1 MHEES
6 IMNKKL
12 ILLCV
17 VLVIAAFALAQG
29 KPGGGQPNPQ
39 PAQPPQG
46 GQQVQPNQAQGN
58 RQALIADLARELKQ
72 FTLTQD
78 EADKIIAVLE
88 KDANA
93 LELARAEIKEMQA
106 KLARLLLEEKTNKAE
121 IEKTVRQS
129 IEVEYRLRIMQIE
142 RSLAVRELL
151 GRNRWAILIRI
162 QRQLNEQLTKDDIQA
177 LVKLGVDAETLKLLF
192 RIAKALQ

>member
-1 MHEES
+1 
-6 IMNKKL
+6 MNKKL
-12 ILLCV
+12 IIWCAM
-17 VLVIAAFALAQG
+17 LVIAAFALAQG
-29 KPGGGQPNPQ
+29 KPGGAGGQANPQ
-39 PAQPPQG
+39 PAQAPQG
-46 GQQVQPNQAQGN
+46 GQPNQAQTK
-58 RQALIADLARELKQ
+58 QPALIAELAKELKQ

-88 KDANA
+88 KDVNA
-93 LELARAEIKEMQA
+93 LELARAEIKELQA
-106 KLARLLLEEKTNKAE
+106 RLARQLLEEKPNKVE

-129 IEVEYRLRIMQIE
+129 VEVEYRLRMMQLE

-177 LVKLGVDAETLKLLF
+177 LVKLGVDAETLKLLL